1 MIIKIYILLLLFFSC
16 FNPVKNK
23 SKNNFLAYY
32 NTFYMANSFYNE
44 ALDLLALNEIEES
57 GNQQNLVSINNLF
70 DKAIKNAQII
80 EKDFYETKYID
91 DAYFILGM
99 SSFYQNKI
107 SASKYYFER
116 LYNEYNED
124 DFFNKSIIMLS
135 KLHLKMGDSD
145 KFNFYI
151 TMINDKD
158 LNKDEKVMFYL
169 ALVEYDD
176 YNESI
181 NGVIK
186 NSLLAIDYTQT
197 KTQKIPIYYSLL
209 KIAENDKN
217 YIDAIYYINQIE
229 YCLDDQKINN
239 DLLSKWI
246 DYNTT
251 LENFEIIS
259 EKLDSYIQLEMNLK
273 SKIYYNLKLIENYM
287 NSKNYSKANNELNDL
302 LDIYKDNG
310 SLKAEVSNIYF
321 LLGQIE
327 LEFNS
332 DFEKAKF
339 FFQESID
346 NSRISEYGKNSDSY
360 MKIINEYNDVQY
372 LIETSDL
379 DLSNS
384 DVTLDE
390 NEQDIISLN
399 MDVDSLLY
407 LSGQIL
413 FYDLDL
419 KDLALQKFQDI
430 IDNYPESNYRY
441 KSMILLDMEN
451 LGKDIEFDLNE
462 EHNVD
467 NNLTKLDSLIDDAW
481 DLLLISRKKSIKK
494 FHDIHS
500 NYSDEKSLFIIGTI
514 YDNYEKNIDSTVYYY
529 NKYLSTYSKG
539 KYIMQIS
546 DRLEEIRDM
555 LDYKISY
562 LNQKIDFR
570 KAMGFFDNNYD
581 SSIYYFDLAK
591 NGRDREIKKFSQNNL
606 EALNRYHINDSL
618 YKINYKN
625 LDSIRI
631 NIASILYKNL
641 NLDSS
646 AITIYKDII
655 NNSDDIT
662 NVNNSL
668 SSMAILD
675 VDSQWDS
682 LLFINTQDS
691 NLFNLLID
699 KAKRDNIYTLKN
711 NLKSDKIDINFY
723 REKYKLFI
731 NE

>member
-1 MIIKIYILLLLFFSC
+1 
-16 FNPVKNK
+16 
-23 SKNNFLAYY
+23 
-32 NTFYMANSFYNE
+32 MANSFYNE

-57 GNQQNLVSINNLF
+57 GNQQNLVSINTLF

-80 EKDFYETKYID
+80 EKNFYETKYID

-116 LYNEYNED
+116 IYNEYNED

-169 ALVEYDD
+169 ALVEYDN
-176 YNESI
+176 YNENI

-197 KTQKIPIYYSLL
+197 KTQKIPIYYNLL

-229 YCLDDQKINN
+229 YYLDDQKINN

-273 SKIYYNLKLIENYM
+273 SKISYNLKLIENYM

-346 NSRISEYGKNSDSY
+346 NSRISEYGKKSDSY
-360 MKIINEYNDVQY
+360 MKIINEFNDVQY
-372 LIETSDL
+372 LIETSNL

-384 DVTLDE
+384 DVILDE
-390 NEQDIISLN
+390 NEEDIISLN

-419 KDLALQKFQDI
+419 KDLGLQKFQNI
-430 IDNYPESNYRY
+430 IDNYPESNYKY

-494 FHDIHS
+494 FQDIHS
-500 NYSDEKSLFIIGTI
+500 NYLDEKSLFIIGTI

-529 NKYLSTYSKG
+529 NKYLSTYSEG
-539 KYIMQIS
+539 KFSMQIS
-546 DRLEEIRDM
+546 DRLEEIKDM

-570 KAMGFFDNNYD
+570 KAMDFFDNNYD

-625 LDSIRI
+625 LDSVRI

-641 NLDSS
+641 NSDSL

-662 NVNNSL
+662 NINNSL

-675 VDSQWDS
+675 IDSQWDS

-691 NLFNLLID
+691 NLFNLLIG
-699 KAKRDNIYTLKN
+699 KAKRDDIYTLKN
-711 NLKSDKIDINFY
+711 NLELDRLDINFY

>member
-57 GNQQNLVSINNLF
+57 GNQQNLVSINTLF

-116 LYNEYNED
+116 IYNEYNED

-151 TMINDKD
+151 AMINDKD

-197 KTQKIPIYYSLL
+197 KTQKIPIYYKLL

-246 DYNTT
+246 DYNAI

-273 SKIYYNLKLIENYM
+273 SKISYNLKLIENYM
-287 NSKNYSKANNELNDL
+287 NSKNYSKASNELNDL

-570 KAMGFFDNNYD
+570 KAMDFFDNNYD

-625 LDSIRI
+625 LDSVRI

-711 NLKSDKIDINFY
+711 NLKSDRIDINFY

>member
-23 SKNNFLAYY
+23 SNNNFLAYY

-57 GNQQNLVSINNLF
+57 GNQQNLVSINTLF

-80 EKDFYETKYID
+80 EKNFYETKYID

-116 LYNEYNED
+116 IYNEYNED

-169 ALVEYDD
+169 ALVEYDN
-176 YNESI
+176 YNENI

-197 KTQKIPIYYSLL
+197 KTQKIPIYYNLL

-229 YCLDDQKINN
+229 YYLDDQKINN

-273 SKIYYNLKLIENYM
+273 SKISYNLKLIENYM
-287 NSKNYSKANNELNDL
+287 NSKNYSKASNELNDL

-346 NSRISEYGKNSDSY
+346 NSRISKYGKKSDSY
-360 MKIINEYNDVQY
+360 MKIINEFNDVQY
-372 LIETSDL
+372 LIETSNL

-384 DVTLDE
+384 DVILDE
-390 NEQDIISLN
+390 NEEDIISLN

-419 KDLALQKFQDI
+419 KDLGLQKFQDI
-430 IDNYPESNYRY
+430 IDNYPESNYKY

-451 LGKDIEFDLNE
+451 LGKDIELDLNE
-462 EHNVD
+462 EYNVD

-494 FHDIHS
+494 FQDIHS
-500 NYSDEKSLFIIGTI
+500 NYLDEKSLFIIGTI

-539 KYIMQIS
+539 KFSMQIS
-546 DRLEEIRDM
+546 DRLEEIKDM

-570 KAMGFFDNNYD
+570 KAMDFFDNNYD

-618 YKINYKN
+618 YRINYKN
-625 LDSIRI
+625 LDSVRI

-641 NLDSS
+641 NSDSL

-662 NVNNSL
+662 NINNSL

-675 VDSQWDS
+675 IDSQWDS

-691 NLFNLLID
+691 NLFNLLIG
-699 KAKRDNIYTLKN
+699 KAKRDDIYTLKN
-711 NLKSDKIDINFY
+711 NLELDRLDINFY

>member
-1 MIIKIYILLLLFFSC
+1 
-16 FNPVKNK
+16 
-23 SKNNFLAYY
+23 
-32 NTFYMANSFYNE
+32 MANSFYNE

-57 GNQQNLVSINNLF
+57 GNQQNLVSINTLF

-116 LYNEYNED
+116 IYNEYNED

-197 KTQKIPIYYSLL
+197 KTQKIPIYYNLL

-287 NSKNYSKANNELNDL
+287 NSKNYIKANSELNDL
-302 LDIYKDNG
+302 LDMYKDNG

-413 FYDLDL
+413 FYDLDS

-529 NKYLSTYSKG
+529 NKYLSAYSKG

-570 KAMGFFDNNYD
+570 KAMDFFDNNYD

-625 LDSIRI
+625 LDSVRI

-675 VDSQWDS
+675 MDNQWDS

>member
-1 MIIKIYILLLLFFSC
+1 
-16 FNPVKNK
+16 
-23 SKNNFLAYY
+23 
-32 NTFYMANSFYNE
+32 MANSFYNE

-57 GNQQNLVSINNLF
+57 GNQQNLVSINTLF

-80 EKDFYETKYID
+80 EKNFYETKYID

-116 LYNEYNED
+116 IYNEYNED

-169 ALVEYDD
+169 ALVEYDN
-176 YNESI
+176 YNENI

-197 KTQKIPIYYSLL
+197 KTQKIPIYYNLL

-217 YIDAIYYINQIE
+217 YIGAIYYINQIE
-229 YCLDDQKINN
+229 YYLDDQKINN

-273 SKIYYNLKLIENYM
+273 SKISYNLKLIENYM

-346 NSRISEYGKNSDSY
+346 NSRISEYGKKSDSY
-360 MKIINEYNDVQY
+360 MKIINEFNDVQY
-372 LIETSDL
+372 LIETSNL

-384 DVTLDE
+384 DVILDE
-390 NEQDIISLN
+390 NEEDIISLN

-419 KDLALQKFQDI
+419 KDLGLQKFQDI
-430 IDNYPESNYRY
+430 IDNYPESNYKY

-451 LGKDIEFDLNE
+451 LGKDIELDLNE

-539 KYIMQIS
+539 KYSMQIS
-546 DRLEEIRDM
+546 DRLEEIKDM

-570 KAMGFFDNNYD
+570 KAMDFFDNNYD

-591 NGRDREIKKFSQNNL
+591 NGRDREIKKFSQNNI

-625 LDSIRI
+625 LDSVRI

-641 NLDSS
+641 NSDSL

-662 NVNNSL
+662 NINNSL

-675 VDSQWDS
+675 MDSQWDS

-691 NLFNLLID
+691 NLFNLLIG
-699 KAKRDNIYTLKN
+699 KAERDDIYTLKN
-711 NLKSDKIDINFY
+711 NLELDRLDINFY

>member
-1 MIIKIYILLLLFFSC
+1 
-16 FNPVKNK
+16 
-23 SKNNFLAYY
+23 
-32 NTFYMANSFYNE
+32 MANSFYNE

-57 GNQQNLVSINNLF
+57 GNQQNLVSINTLF

-80 EKDFYETKYID
+80 EKNFYETKYID

-116 LYNEYNED
+116 IYNEYNED

-169 ALVEYDD
+169 ALVEYDN
-176 YNESI
+176 YNENI

-197 KTQKIPIYYSLL
+197 KTQKIPIYYNLL

-229 YCLDDQKINN
+229 YYLDDQKINN

-273 SKIYYNLKLIENYM
+273 SKISYNLKLIENYM
-287 NSKNYSKANNELNDL
+287 NSKNYSKASNELNDL

-346 NSRISEYGKNSDSY
+346 NSRISEYGKKSDSY
-360 MKIINEYNDVQY
+360 MKIINEFNDVQY
-372 LIETSDL
+372 LIETSNL

-384 DVTLDE
+384 DVILDE

-419 KDLALQKFQDI
+419 KDLGLQKFQDI
-430 IDNYPESNYRY
+430 IDNYPESNYKY
-441 KSMILLDMEN
+441 KSMILLDMED
-451 LGKDIEFDLNE
+451 LGKDIELDLNE
-462 EHNVD
+462 KYNVD

-494 FHDIHS
+494 FQDIHS
-500 NYSDEKSLFIIGTI
+500 NYLDEKSLFIIGTI

-539 KYIMQIS
+539 KYSMQIS
-546 DRLEEIRDM
+546 DRLEEIKDM

-570 KAMGFFDNNYD
+570 KAMDFFDNNYD

-625 LDSIRI
+625 LDSVRI

-641 NLDSS
+641 NSDSL

-662 NVNNSL
+662 NINNSL

-675 VDSQWDS
+675 IDSQWDS

-691 NLFNLLID
+691 NLFNLLIG
-699 KAKRDNIYTLKN
+699 KAERDDIYTLKN
-711 NLKSDKIDINFY
+711 NLELDRLDINFY

>member
-116 LYNEYNED
+116 IYNEYNED

-151 TMINDKD
+151 AMINDKN

-197 KTQKIPIYYSLL
+197 KTQKIPIYYNLL

-570 KAMGFFDNNYD
+570 KAMDFFDNNYD

-625 LDSIRI
+625 LDSVRI

>member
-1 MIIKIYILLLLFFSC
+1 
-16 FNPVKNK
+16 
-23 SKNNFLAYY
+23 
-32 NTFYMANSFYNE
+32 MANSFYNE

-57 GNQQNLVSINNLF
+57 GNQQNLVSINTLF

-116 LYNEYNED
+116 IYNEYNED

-197 KTQKIPIYYSLL
+197 KTQKIPIYYNLL

-321 LLGQIE
+321 LLGQLE

-500 NYSDEKSLFIIGTI
+500 NYSDEKSLFIIGKI

-570 KAMGFFDNNYD
+570 KAMDFFDNNYD

-625 LDSIRI
+625 LDSVRI

>member
-57 GNQQNLVSINNLF
+57 GNQQNLVSINTLF

-116 LYNEYNED
+116 IYNEYNED

-169 ALVEYDD
+169 ALVEYDN
-176 YNESI
+176 YNENI

-197 KTQKIPIYYSLL
+197 KTQKIPIYYNLL

-273 SKIYYNLKLIENYM
+273 SKISYNLKLIENYM

-529 NKYLSTYSKG
+529 NKYLSAYSKG

-570 KAMGFFDNNYD
+570 KAMDFFDNNYD

-625 LDSIRI
+625 LDSVRI

>member
-57 GNQQNLVSINNLF
+57 GNQQNLVSINTLF

-116 LYNEYNED
+116 IYNEYNED

-151 TMINDKD
+151 AMINDKN

-197 KTQKIPIYYSLL
+197 KTQKIPIYYNLL

-287 NSKNYSKANNELNDL
+287 NSKNYSKANNE
-302 LDIYKDNG
+302 
-310 SLKAEVSNIYF
+310 
-321 LLGQIE
+321 
-327 LEFNS
+327 
-332 DFEKAKF
+332 
-339 FFQESID
+339 
-346 NSRISEYGKNSDSY
+346 
-360 MKIINEYNDVQY
+360 
-372 LIETSDL
+372 
-379 DLSNS
+379 
-384 DVTLDE
+384 
-390 NEQDIISLN
+390 
-399 MDVDSLLY
+399 
-407 LSGQIL
+407 
-413 FYDLDL
+413 
-419 KDLALQKFQDI
+419 
-430 IDNYPESNYRY
+430 
-441 KSMILLDMEN
+441 
-451 LGKDIEFDLNE
+451 
-462 EHNVD
+462 
-467 NNLTKLDSLIDDAW
+467 
-481 DLLLISRKKSIKK
+481 
-494 FHDIHS
+494 
-500 NYSDEKSLFIIGTI
+500 
-514 YDNYEKNIDSTVYYY
+514 
-529 NKYLSTYSKG
+529 
-539 KYIMQIS
+539 
-546 DRLEEIRDM
+546 
-555 LDYKISY
+555 
-562 LNQKIDFR
+562 
-570 KAMGFFDNNYD
+570 
-581 SSIYYFDLAK
+581 
-591 NGRDREIKKFSQNNL
+591 
-606 EALNRYHINDSL
+606 
-618 YKINYKN
+618 
-625 LDSIRI
+625 
-631 NIASILYKNL
+631 
-641 NLDSS
+641 
-646 AITIYKDII
+646 
-655 NNSDDIT
+655 
-662 NVNNSL
+662 
-668 SSMAILD
+668 
-675 VDSQWDS
+675 
-682 LLFINTQDS
+682 
-691 NLFNLLID
+691 
-699 KAKRDNIYTLKN
+699 
-711 NLKSDKIDINFY
+711 
-723 REKYKLFI
+723 
-731 NE
+731 

>member
-1 MIIKIYILLLLFFSC
+1 
-16 FNPVKNK
+16 
-23 SKNNFLAYY
+23 
-32 NTFYMANSFYNE
+32 MANSFYNE

-57 GNQQNLVSINNLF
+57 GNQQNLVSINTLF

-116 LYNEYNED
+116 IYNEYNED

-197 KTQKIPIYYSLL
+197 KTQKIPIYYNLL

-273 SKIYYNLKLIENYM
+273 SKISYNLKLIENYM

-321 LLGQIE
+321 LLGQLE

-500 NYSDEKSLFIIGTI
+500 NYSDEKSLFIIGKI

-570 KAMGFFDNNYD
+570 KAMDFFDNNYD

-625 LDSIRI
+625 LDSVRI

>member
-57 GNQQNLVSINNLF
+57 GNQQNLVSINTLF

-116 LYNEYNED
+116 IYNEYNED

-151 TMINDKD
+151 AMINDKN

-197 KTQKIPIYYSLL
+197 KTQKIPIYYNLL

-321 LLGQIE
+321 LLGQLE

-419 KDLALQKFQDI
+419 KDLGLQKFQDI
-430 IDNYPESNYRY
+430 IDNYPESNYKY

-529 NKYLSTYSKG
+529 NKYLSAYSKG

-570 KAMGFFDNNYD
+570 KAMDFFDNNYD

-625 LDSIRI
+625 LDSVRI

-675 VDSQWDS
+675 MDNQWDS

>member
-23 SKNNFLAYY
+23 SNNNFLAYY

-57 GNQQNLVSINNLF
+57 GNQQNLVSINTLF

-80 EKDFYETKYID
+80 EKNFYETKYID

-116 LYNEYNED
+116 IYNEYNED

-169 ALVEYDD
+169 ALVEYDN
-176 YNESI
+176 YNENI

-197 KTQKIPIYYSLL
+197 KTQKIPIYYNLL

-229 YCLDDQKINN
+229 YYLDDQKINN

-273 SKIYYNLKLIENYM
+273 SKISYNLKLIENYM

-346 NSRISEYGKNSDSY
+346 NSRISEYGKKSDSY
-360 MKIINEYNDVQY
+360 MKIINEFNDVQY
-372 LIETSDL
+372 LIETSNL

-384 DVTLDE
+384 DVILDE
-390 NEQDIISLN
+390 NEEDIISLN

-419 KDLALQKFQDI
+419 KDLGLQKFQNI
-430 IDNYPESNYRY
+430 IDNYPESNYKY

-494 FHDIHS
+494 FQDIHS
-500 NYSDEKSLFIIGTI
+500 NYLDEKSLFIIGTI

-529 NKYLSTYSKG
+529 NKYLSTYSEG
-539 KYIMQIS
+539 KFSMQIS
-546 DRLEEIRDM
+546 DRLEEIKDM

-570 KAMGFFDNNYD
+570 KAMDFFDNNYD

-625 LDSIRI
+625 LDSVRI

-641 NLDSS
+641 NSDSL

-662 NVNNSL
+662 NINNSL

-675 VDSQWDS
+675 IDSQWDS

-691 NLFNLLID
+691 NLFNLLIG
-699 KAKRDNIYTLKN
+699 KAKRDDIYTLKN
-711 NLKSDKIDINFY
+711 NLELDRLDINFY

>member
-169 ALVEYDD
+169 ALAEYDD
-176 YNESI
+176 YNENI

>member
-1 MIIKIYILLLLFFSC
+1 
-16 FNPVKNK
+16 
-23 SKNNFLAYY
+23 
-32 NTFYMANSFYNE
+32 MANSFYNE

-57 GNQQNLVSINNLF
+57 GNQQNLVSINTLF

-116 LYNEYNED
+116 IYNEYNED

-151 TMINDKD
+151 AMINDKN

-197 KTQKIPIYYSLL
+197 KTQKIPIYYNLL

-346 NSRISEYGKNSDSY
+346 NSRISEYGKKSDSY

-419 KDLALQKFQDI
+419 KDLGLQKFQDI
-430 IDNYPESNYRY
+430 IDNYPESNYKY

-529 NKYLSTYSKG
+529 NKYLSAYSKG

-570 KAMGFFDNNYD
+570 KAMDFFDNNYD

-625 LDSIRI
+625 LDSVRI

-675 VDSQWDS
+675 MDNQWDS